1 MSIDASIPLQGVSP
15 VKTFSDLAN
24 AQALQA
30 QAGYHMQQT
39 QLAQQQTQQ
48 AALANQQQAQ
58 QIADQQTIQQ
68 HMADPQNARAIGA
81 GDFSKLAGKVLPGT
95 MFGLQK
101 TIMDAQEAA
110 QNLDKTKLAN
120 YATRHGEFANTIDGL
135 MALPQD
141 QRQQAYTQAISSL
154 AANGHTQGIDL
165 PQTIDVSDEGLKKL
179 GAINGVYA
187 GLYDKALTRQKEQ
200 AAAAKD
206 VSQGKEFEASAASK
220 TAGIPALEAEGTI
233 KQAQADNMT
242 PEGLLPKEAAKQ
254 QQAADAL
261 KQAQLHFQETSA
273 ETKRHNLTSESTN
286 KLNAAIAAG
295 HLAQTQLVNGMKYGP
310 DTVGYWVQ
318 QIHQSPDSIKEMPP
332 ELRTKVGQEFTAK
345 TGLPLPTP
353 ASAPAQASEMAARNA
368 LDGAD
373 FIKRALQN
381 PAIKANIGPILGRL
395 GEAEQGLGAS
405 LHLSPAD
412 EALAQELR
420 TRMKYFVFQEG
431 KAVLGGRLPQQ
442 LMQQLESSSPNVK
455 MDAGTLTGALNG
467 AAGNARGVID
477 NVERSRFGGQVR
489 SDSARHLP
497 GSTVTLMAPNGQ
509 RLTLPAGDPQIEHY
523 KSLGAKVE

>member
-1 MSIDASIPLQGVSP
+1 MISP
-15 VKTFSDLAN
+15 E
-24 AQALQA
+24 
-30 QAGYHMQQT
+30 
-39 QLAQQQTQQ
+39 
-48 AALANQQQAQ
+48 
-58 QIADQQTIQQ
+58 I
-68 HMADPQNARAIGA
+68 
-81 GDFSKLAGKVLPGT
+81 
-95 MFGLQK
+95 
-101 TIMDAQEAA
+101 
-110 QNLDKTKLAN
+110 
-120 YATRHGEFANTIDGL
+120 
-135 MALPQD
+135 
-141 QRQQAYTQAISSL
+141 
-154 AANGHTQGIDL
+154 
-165 PQTIDVSDEGLKKL
+165 
-179 GAINGVYA
+179 
-187 GLYDKALTRQKEQ
+187 
-200 AAAAKD
+200 
-206 VSQGKEFEASAASK
+206 
-220 TAGIPALEAEGTI
+220 
-233 KQAQADNMT
+233 
-242 PEGLLPKEAAKQ
+242 
-254 QQAADAL
+254 
-261 KQAQLHFQETSA
+261 
-273 ETKRHNLTSESTN
+273 
-286 KLNAAIAAG
+286 
-295 HLAQTQLVNGMKYGP
+295 
-310 DTVGYWVQ
+310 
-318 QIHQSPDSIKEMPP
+318 
-332 ELRTKVGQEFTAK
+332 
-345 TGLPLPTP
+345 
-353 ASAPAQASEMAARNA
+353 
-368 LDGAD
+368 AD